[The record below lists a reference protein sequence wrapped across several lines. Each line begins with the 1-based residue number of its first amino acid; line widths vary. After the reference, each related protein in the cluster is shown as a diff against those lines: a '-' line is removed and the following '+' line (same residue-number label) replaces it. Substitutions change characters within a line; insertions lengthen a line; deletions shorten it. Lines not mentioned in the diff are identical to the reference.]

1 MDVMR
6 LSSRLDIIIRD
17 NLNRLPAEPFIWWQK
32 TWWSRGAFLELIEE
46 CEERLRASNFKRGQR
61 LALLMPNSPVLLAT
75 AVAVWRL
82 GGAVVLIDFRSG
94 YVPLIRQLCHADV
107 FAALTYRGCEDL
119 VPLISEEGIPCSV
132 ISLDTLDENIPGR
145 PCAEEGEETAVIF
158 YTSGTT
164 GEPKA
169 VPLTHDNLLDC
180 IEGCVEH
187 IDMLNE
193 DDVFL
198 NALPNSNVF
207 GFLCGALLPLVKATR
222 QAILTSFMPVESS
235 MDAIKNAE
243 VTIVT
248 AVPTMI
254 ALMVGAVSRGA
265 AVSSSMRCILSGGDR
280 LPADISKRAAGLL
293 GVPVLQ
299 GYGLTEASS
308 VVALPPSIN
317 AVKPGSVGTLLSCV
331 EAEIR
336 SDEGE
341 VLPQG
346 REGRLWIRGSSVA
359 KCYFRNPEL
368 TAERF
373 ADGWFDTCDI
383 ARFDEDGYLYLVGRA
398 CDVIFVGGFKVYARE
413 VEKTL
418 NEHPLVH
425 EAAVI
430 GVPRSISG
438 EIVKA
443 FVVLKKGER
452 ASAKE
457 LIEYCKKKLS
467 YYKVPR
473 IIEFV
478 TEMPRS
484 AIGEIVKRKLSKD

>member
-1 MDVMR
+1 MDVMQ

-17 NLNRLPAEPFIWWQK
+17 NLNRLPTEPFIWWQK

-46 CEERLRASNFKRGQR
+46 CEERLRASNFKKGQR

-94 YVPLIRQLCHADV
+94 YLPLIRQLRHADV

-119 VPLISEEGIPCSV
+119 VQLISEEGIPCSV
-132 ISLDTLDENIPGR
+132 ISLDTLEENIPGR
-145 PCAEEGEETAVIF
+145 PCAEESEETAVIF

-169 VPLTHDNLLDC
+169 VPLTHDNLLYC

-235 MDAIKNAE
+235 MDAIKHAE
-243 VTIVT
+243 VTIAT

-254 ALMVGAVSRGA
+254 ALMIGAVSRGA
-265 AVSSSMRCILSGGDR
+265 TLSSSMRCILSGGDR
-280 LPADISKRAAGLL
+280 LPARISARAERLL

-317 AVKPGSVGTLLSCV
+317 AAKPGSVGTLLSCV

-336 SDEGE
+336 SDEGA
-341 VLPQG
+341 VLPQ
-346 REGRLWIRGSSVA
+346 SSD
-359 KCYFRNPEL
+359 RHPEL
-368 TAERF
+368 PADRF
-373 ADGWFDTCDI
+373 DNGWFNTCDI
-383 ARFDEDGYLYLVGRA
+383 AKFDDEGYLYLVGRA

-418 NEHPLVH
+418 EEHPLVL

-443 FVVLKKGER
+443 FVVLKMGGR
-452 ASAKE
+452 VSAE
-457 LIEYCKKKLS
+457 GLIEYC
-467 YYKVPR
+467 
-473 IIEFV
+473 
-478 TEMPRS
+478 
-484 AIGEIVKRKLSKD
+484 

>member
-1 MDVMR
+1 MIR
-6 LSSRLDIIIRD
+6 LASRLDIIVRD
-17 NLNRLPAEPFIWWQK
+17 NLNRLPSEPFIWWQK

-46 CEERLRASNFKRGQR
+46 CEKRLAASNFKRGQR
-61 LALLMPNSPVLLAT
+61 VALLMPNSPVLLAT

-82 GGAVVLIDFRSG
+82 GGAVALIDFRSG
-94 YVPLIRQLCHADV
+94 YAPLIKQLCHADV
-107 FAALTYRGCEDL
+107 FAALTYRGLEDI

-132 ISLDTLDENIPGR
+132 MNLDTLDENIPGR
-145 PCAEEGEETAVIF
+145 PCAQEDEETAVIF

-169 VPLTHDNLLDC
+169 VPLTHDNLMAC
-180 IEGCVEH
+180 IDGCVEH

-222 QAILTSFMPVESS
+222 QAVLASFMPVAAA
-235 MDAIKNAE
+235 MDAIKSAE
-243 VTIVT
+243 VSIIP
-248 AVPTMI
+248 AVP
-254 ALMVGAVSRGA
+254 AMVGMMASAVSHGTSL
-265 AVSSSMRCILSGGDR
+265 SSSLRCVLSGGDR
-280 LPADISKRAAGLL
+280 LPPEISRRAGKIL

-308 VVALPPSIN
+308 VVALPPSMSS
-317 AVKPGSVGTLLSCV
+317 AREGSVGTLLSCV
-331 EAEIR
+331 EAKICGDGGEELPCG
-336 SDEGE
+336 SEGT
-341 VLPQG
+341 
-346 REGRLWIRGSSVA
+346 LWLRGASVA
-359 KCYFRNPEL
+359 SRYYHNEAL

-373 ADGWFDTCDI
+373 ADGWFNTCDI
-383 ARFDEDGYLYLVGRA
+383 AKFDGEGYLYLVGRSS
-398 CDVIFVGGFKVYARE
+398 DVIFVGGFKVYARE
-413 VEKTL
+413 VENVL
-418 NEHPLVH
+418 EEHPSVKD
-425 EAAVI
+425 AAVV

-443 FVVLKKGER
+443 YILPEGGEKPSPK
-452 ASAKE
+452 A
-457 LIEYCKKKLS
+457 LIDYCKKRLA

-478 TEMPRS
+478 SEMPRS
-484 AIGEIVKRKLSKD
+484 TAGEIVKRKLLKD

>member
-46 CEERLRASNFKRGQR
+46 CEERLRASNFKKGQR

-119 VPLISEEGIPCSV
+119 VPLISEEGIPCFV
-132 ISLDTLDENIPGR
+132 ISLDTLDENLPGR
-145 PCAEEGEETAVIF
+145 PCAEESAETAVIF

-169 VPLTHDNLLDC
+169 VPLTHGNLLAC

-187 IDMLNE
+187 IDMINE

-207 GFLCGALLPLVKATR
+207 GFSCGALLPLIKATR
-222 QAILTSFMPVESS
+222 QVILTSFMPVESS
-235 MDAIKNAE
+235 MDAIKQAE
-243 VTIVT
+243 VTIAT

-254 ALMVGAVSRGA
+254 ALMVGAASRGA
-265 AVSSSMRCILSGGDR
+265 ALSSSMRCILSGGDR
-280 LPADISKRAAGLL
+280 LSAETWRRAEKLL
-293 GVPVLQ
+293 RVPVLQ

-308 VVALPPSIN
+308 VVALPPSIK
-317 AVKPGSVGTLLSCV
+317 AVRPGSVGTLLSCV

-336 SDEGE
+336 GDDGE
-341 VLPQG
+341 TLPQG
-346 REGRLWIRGSSVA
+346 REGHLWIRGSSVA
-359 KCYFRNPEL
+359 KCYYCNPEL

-373 ADGWFDTCDI
+373 ENGWFNTCDI
-383 ARFDEDGYLYLVGRA
+383 AKFDEDGYLYLVGRD

-413 VEKTL
+413 VERAL
-418 NEHPLVH
+418 EEHQLVR
-425 EAAVI
+425 EAAVV

-452 ASAKE
+452 VSAKE

-484 AIGEIVKRKLSKD
+484 AIGEIVKRKLSND

>member
-1 MDVMR
+1 
-6 LSSRLDIIIRD
+6 
-17 NLNRLPAEPFIWWQK
+17 
-32 TWWSRGAFLELIEE
+32 
-46 CEERLRASNFKRGQR
+46 
-61 LALLMPNSPVLLAT
+61 
-75 AVAVWRL
+75 
-82 GGAVVLIDFRSG
+82 
-94 YVPLIRQLCHADV
+94 
-107 FAALTYRGCEDL
+107 
-119 VPLISEEGIPCSV
+119 
-132 ISLDTLDENIPGR
+132 
-145 PCAEEGEETAVIF
+145 
-158 YTSGTT
+158 
-164 GEPKA
+164 
-169 VPLTHDNLLDC
+169 
-180 IEGCVEH
+180 
-187 IDMLNE
+187 
-193 DDVFL
+193 
-198 NALPNSNVF
+198 
-207 GFLCGALLPLVKATR
+207 
-222 QAILTSFMPVESS
+222 
-235 MDAIKNAE
+235 
-243 VTIVT
+243 
-248 AVPTMI
+248 
-254 ALMVGAVSRGA
+254 
-265 AVSSSMRCILSGGDR
+265 MRCILSGGDR

-383 ARFDEDGYLYLVGRA
+383 ARFDEEGYLYLVGRA

-418 NEHPLVH
+418 NEHPQVH

>member
-46 CEERLRASNFKRGQR
+46 CEERLRASNFKKGQR

-187 IDMLNE
+187 IDML
-193 DDVFL
+193 
-198 NALPNSNVF
+198 NSNVF

-383 ARFDEDGYLYLVGRA
+383 ARFDEEGYLYLVGRA

-418 NEHPLVH
+418 NEHPQVH